1 MSIPNFRVTTTFSAD
16 DPPMPPKAAQVL
28 GSLPSKKRRH
38 SRPVKGQRSE
48 TSTSLP
54 PKPGNTNR
62 SSGNLIKSPH
72 QSTPYCRP
80 RNKNSHQLSS
90 SPTQYQCNQSGDTKR
105 VLLSSLEQSE
115 AQDFSNKAL
124 PPTPQTK
131 VTPPNTKVQ
140 HAQALVDGLG
150 ISTTCES
157 KDEHGHALNDTR
169 NLQLSPNKF
178 CPYGAQE
185 YTSLIK
191 NAPSIYSTYGAIE
204 NGSTYSAPLEGVRR
218 DQVDGSPV
226 GRWSEG
232 QAEERRQQV
241 GMLHGGQLP
250 PTFYTPS
257 DCSIPF
263 SSSGYR
269 PSHNV
274 SQNASLHSYNVIL
287 GERNCM

>member
-1 MSIPNFRVTTTFSAD
+1 MSIPNFRTTTTFSAD

-28 GSLPSKKRRH
+28 GSSPSKKRRH
-38 SRPVKGQRSE
+38 PRPVKSQRSE
-48 TSTSLP
+48 TFTSLL
-54 PKPGNTNR
+54 PKSGNTNR
-62 SSGNLIKSPH
+62 SSDKPIKLSH
-72 QSTPYCRP
+72 QLTPYYRP
-80 RNKNSHQLSS
+80 QTKNSHQLSS
-90 SPTQYQCNQSGDTKR
+90 NPTQYQCNQSEDTKR
-105 VLLSSLEQSE
+105 VLSSSLEQSE

-124 PPTPQTK
+124 PPTPLTK
-131 VTPPNTKVQ
+131 VTPPNTKAQHVQ
-140 HAQALVDGLG
+140 ASVDGLG

-169 NLQLSPNKF
+169 NLQLPNKF
-178 CPYGAQE
+178 CPYGPQE
-185 YTSLIK
+185 YSSLVK
-191 NAPSIYSTYGAIE
+191 KAPSICSMHGAIE